1 MEVVGAG
8 RMGGGEKPRRSGGTR
23 GGRDQFNWE
32 DVKADRHR
40 ENYIGASV
48 KGRVGRWANAKDVDW
63 WTRERG
69 GGAGSAE
76 AREAARAEAAA
87 VRAREEAL
95 MDEALG
101 LRPRSE
107 ATGANAQGL
116 PPSEGRPSCAA
127 AADKTA
133 GGGVGRRRDSLS
145 PEPRRH
151 RRHRR
156 RRHRDRDGGRVARRE
171 RSPGRPSEGDG
182 SRREESPRQERGRSP
197 RCDRDRSPR
206 RERERSP
213 ATRARGRGGGSK
225 RYEGRYG
232 GGSPPQRY

>member
-1 MEVVGAG
+1 
-8 RMGGGEKPRRSGGTR
+8 MGGGEKPRRSGGTR

-32 DVKADRHR
+32 DVKADKHR

-48 KGRVGRWANAKDVDW
+48 KGRVGRWASAKDVDW
-63 WTRERG
+63 WTKERG
-69 GGAGSAE
+69 EGGAGSAE

-95 MDEALG
+95 MNEALG

-116 PPSEGRPSCAA
+116 PPPGSEGRPY
-127 AADKTA
+127 A
-133 GGGVGRRRDSLS
+133 GGGAERRRDSLS

-151 RRHRR
+151 QRRRR
-156 RRHRDRDGGRVARRE
+156 RRHRVRDGDRAARRE
-171 RSPGRPSEGDG
+171 RSPGRPSEWES
-182 SRREESPRQERGRSP
+182 SRREESPRRERGRNP
-197 RCDRDRSPR
+197 RSDRDRSPR

-213 ATRARGRGGGSK
+213 ATRARGQVGHSK
-225 RYEGRYG
+225 RDENRYG
-232 GGSPPQRY
+232 EGSAPQRH